1 MIFCLQFH
9 EIFKIKLWNFWKNLP
24 GDVFFLEA
32 AEAGGVCFW
41 ECLLP
46 APRGKSATENSFIA
60 AFVLNGG
67 DRGRLLP
74 DSESESLKMLLWASI
89 LDSAVVSFF
98 LDDFV
103 STGVSFADSEDL
115 DSALELR
122 VVTVFLGWGCFFWP
136 PRPPPLP
143 PLTGFWRVLSAFLA
157 AISAMVMRLLL
168 SFWRPLWFKDT
179 GRSWT

>member
-9 EIFKIKLWNFWKNLP
+9 EIFKIKLWNFWKILP

-136 PRPPPLP
+136 PRPPLKNKNKKLRKMDFD
-143 PLTGFWRVLSAFLA
+143 LTE
-157 AISAMVMRLLL
+157 
-168 SFWRPLWFKDT
+168 KNQ
-179 GRSWT
+179 